1 MRVEVDRVKCS
12 AHSVCEGL
20 VPNIFHVGEG
30 GVLEIVDG
38 NIDESRLLAVQ
49 EAVESCPSTALRLIP

>member
-20 VPNIFHVGEG
+20 APNIFHVGDG
-30 GVLEIVDG
+30 GLLEIADG
-38 NIDESRLLAVQ
+38 EIEDSQLAAVE
-49 EAVESCPSTALRLIP
+49 EAVESCPSTALRLVP